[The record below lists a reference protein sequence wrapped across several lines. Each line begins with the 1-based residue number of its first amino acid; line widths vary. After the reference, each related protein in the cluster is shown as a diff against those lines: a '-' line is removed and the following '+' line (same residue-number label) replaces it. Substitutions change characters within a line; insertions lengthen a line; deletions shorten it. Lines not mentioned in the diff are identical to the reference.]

1 MNKMIGTFFLVFAT
15 LCFSNAET
23 GELIIDAIKNG
34 DISKLRLAT
43 FDSGNINS
51 FDSAGMGYIH
61 YAAMYGG
68 QRELDLLLKKGA
80 NINLQSRTKKRTP
93 LLNIA
98 VDADFN
104 WDSIETMRAFY
115 SAEIKKSV
123 EVLNQLS
130 ILDDAKKII
139 DLCSSIKSMKRR
151 MVRGW

>member
-1 MNKMIGTFFLVFAT
+1 MKQT
-15 LCFSNAET
+15 
-23 GELIIDAIKNG
+23 
-34 DISKLRLAT
+34 
-43 FDSGNINS
+43 
-51 FDSAGMGYIH
+51 MG
-61 YAAMYGG
+61 
-68 QRELDLLLKKGA
+68 
-80 NINLQSRTKKRTP
+80 TKKRTP